1 MGVYYGSSSLRRR
14 IVSRTKDN
22 LYEKGLGNN
31 FNTALLNIPFSF
43 WINLYDALRSALQ
56 DSAHISAVALR
67 HSVHNIT
74 HQNCLLIYNY
84 LWHNNPIRA

>member
-22 LYEKGLGNN
+22 LYENGLGNN

-43 WINLYDALRSALQ
+43 WVNLYDALCSAVQ
-56 DSAHISAVALR
+56 HSAHIFAVALR
-67 HSVHNIT
+67 HSVQNIT
-74 HQNCLLIYNY
+74 HQNCLLINTFFYNY
-84 LWHNNPIRA
+84 L